1 MTRRYLVA
9 GAVALAVVLLFFLV
23 LLKPKFA
30 QITEVRTQ
38 IDDARA
44 TTSSLQIRLRQL
56 EQAQRDQVDTLARLA
71 RFNSALP
78 STPDLPTLIRQLQT
92 VANLSGMDLT
102 SIAPS
107 PPSKLPD
114 ATGVDVV
121 NVNLQ
126 VTGGFFRLESFLT
139 RLEDLARVIEVRSI
153 SIAPQTDPVTGLST
167 LSSTISFQMYVV
179 QANAKVTA
187 ARPRNAPATASPT
200 PTPAPTSTTS
210 ASPTPTATSTR

>member
-9 GAVALAVVLLFFLV
+9 GAVALGVILLFFLV

-38 IDDARA
+38 IEDAQA
-44 TTSSLQIRLRQL
+44 TTDSLRIRLAQL
-56 EQAQRDQVDTLARLA
+56 EQAQRNQLDTLARLA

-78 STPDLPTLIRQLQT
+78 STPDLPSLIRQLQT
-92 VANLSGMDLT
+92 VADVSGMDLQ

-139 RLEDLARVIEVRSI
+139 RLEDLSRVIEVRSI
-153 SIAPQTDPVTGLST
+153 AVAPQTDPVTGLTT

-187 ARPRNAPATASPT
+187 KAAPRAAAT
-200 PTPAPTSTTS
+200 PTPAPTATSTTS
-210 ASPTPTATSTR
+210 ASPSPTPTSTR